1 MRQRAGKLVQFAVD
15 FDAQRLEDAFRGVAG
30 GTVGLRHD
38 LVHQTIELARRGQ
51 RLGFTPA
58 YDFPC
63 DLLGEPLLAV
73 CAEDTHQIG
82 ERIFGEHLLCG
93 QGLRHV
99 HTHV

>member
-38 LVHQTIELARRGQ
+38 LVHL
-51 RLGFTPA
+51 TPA